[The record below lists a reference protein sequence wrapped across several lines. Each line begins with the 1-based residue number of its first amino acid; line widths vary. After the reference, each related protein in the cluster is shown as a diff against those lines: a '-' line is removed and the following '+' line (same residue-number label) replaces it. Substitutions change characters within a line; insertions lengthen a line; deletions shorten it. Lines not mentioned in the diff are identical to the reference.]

1 MFTSLFCKFH
11 AEVHQTNIYQR
22 NEQFIRI
29 INYQICLIA
38 VYTAI
43 FHYLMFTSLNMLTSF
58 KLLNGELNSDM
69 NHTPNLDLKTRK
81 IFIYIELRCMYIRL
95 HVAQTHAHP
104 IVAPLKKAY

>member
-1 MFTSLFCKFH
+1 MQKYIRQIFIKEMNNSSELSILPNMFDCSIYCYFSLF
-11 AEVHQTNIYQR
+11 N
-22 NEQFIRI
+22 
-29 INYQICLIA
+29 
-38 VYTAI
+38 VYI
-43 FHYLMFTSLNMLTSF
+43 LNMLTSF